1 MRDNYLYEVDLAWK
15 SERSGVLQSPGLPNL
30 QVSAPAEFAGE
41 PGMWTPEQL
50 LVGAT
55 ASCLM
60 TTFLAIAEFSGVTVN
75 FFRTQAKGKLEK
87 IPGEGYRFTEIHLA
101 TEVGVSPNEL
111 EKARRALAKAE
122 KSCFISN
129 SLRATVRVEPTFTP
143 VAAEVTHQGH

>member
-1 MRDNYLYEVDLAWK
+1 VRDNYLYEADLTWE
-15 SERSGVLQSPGLPNL
+15 SERSGVLESPGLPSL

-41 PGMWTPEQL
+41 PGRWTPEQL

-75 FFRTQAKGKLEK
+75 FLRTKAQGKLEK

-101 TEVGVSPNEL
+101 TEVGVFPNEV

-129 SLRATVRVEPTFTP
+129 SLRAAVHVEPTFIP
-143 VAAEVTHQGH
+143 LAAEVAHQGH